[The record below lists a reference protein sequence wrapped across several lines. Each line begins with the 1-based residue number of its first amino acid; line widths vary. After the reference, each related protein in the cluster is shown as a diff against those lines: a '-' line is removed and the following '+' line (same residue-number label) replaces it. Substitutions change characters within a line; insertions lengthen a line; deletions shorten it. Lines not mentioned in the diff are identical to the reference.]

1 MKRLPKTALI
11 TGASSGLGADF
22 AKILAADGCHC
33 TLVARNTDKLK
44 SLAEE
49 IGGTPSPAV
58 HTADLAQPDD
68 LKTLAE
74 IVTEQKPEL
83 LVLNA
88 GFGLPQPFAECA
100 PQDLTQMVRVH
111 VDHVVQLLHAYLAA
125 QAGAPSMVIVVSS
138 AAAFTPAP
146 MAALYTAT
154 KRFQVELVRALAI
167 GHPHT
172 DFQVLCPGLVE
183 TEFHLRMNQGPS
195 NRPGMM
201 PWCISKEV
209 VRHSLNKL
217 GSNKLIVVPGLAYR
231 LVLLL
236 RALFPDPL
244 YRAFMRRFSR
254 FTPLGKGL

>member
-1 MKRLPKTALI
+1 MKTLPKTALI

-22 AKILAADGCHC
+22 AKILAAKGCQC
-33 TLVARNTDKLK
+33 TLVARSTDKLK

-49 IGGTPSPAV
+49 IGGAPAV

-68 LKTLAE
+68 LNALAE
-74 IVTEQKPEL
+74 MITAQRPEL

-100 PQDLTQMVRVH
+100 AQDLTQMIRVH
-111 VDHVVQLLHAYLAA
+111 VDHVVQLLRVYLAA
-125 QAGAPSMVIVVSS
+125 QASAPSMVIVVSS

-167 GHPHT
+167 GHPNT
-172 DFQVLCPGLVE
+172 SFQVLCPGLVE
-183 TEFHLRMNQGPS
+183 TEFHLKMGQGPT
-195 NRPGMM
+195 NRPSMM
-201 PWCISKEV
+201 PWCISKDV
-209 VRHSLNKL
+209 VRHSLKKL
-217 GSNKLIVVPGLAYR
+217 GSNKLVVVPGLSYR
-231 LVLLL
+231 LILLL

-254 FTPLGKGL
+254 LTPLGKGL